1 MVFVHVSMLHF
12 GSGMSPSMQD
22 SIAQLGAFVGATTAR
37 PPPPPE
43 YPGYDPVFKSHYPK
57 FYGSLTG
64 ATKPGQG
71 TTYLGNDTPNL
82 MGSLSQ
88 DCTRA
93 GAPAYCYGVTR
104 ATMVKEGWGTSNA
117 AASTKRIFG

>member
-1 MVFVHVSMLHF
+1 MHDFFSLRLYCAIVKDDPIYCSNSQTVLLAVLW
-12 GSGMSPSMQD
+12 MQ
-22 SIAQLGAFVGATTAR
+22 
-37 PPPPPE
+37 
-43 YPGYDPVFKSHYPK
+43 
-57 FYGSLTG
+57 SLTG
-64 ATKPGQG
+64 ATKPGEG